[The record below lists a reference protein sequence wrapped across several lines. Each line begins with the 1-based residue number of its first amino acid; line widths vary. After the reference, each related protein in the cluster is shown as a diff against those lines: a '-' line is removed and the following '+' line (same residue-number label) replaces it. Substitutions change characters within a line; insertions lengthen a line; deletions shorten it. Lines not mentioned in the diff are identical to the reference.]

1 MLPFYAYLLAHSMNL
16 LVQESM
22 LELFS
27 FRCQT
32 VKLCLTRVFHT
43 NFDFFWG
50 GDSSPPKGEGG
61 RGISDLQIY
70 VVLRLTASLLAGRL
84 KKGTFPTH

>member
-50 GDSSPPKGEGG
+50 GDSSPPKGEAEFNIICQ
-61 RGISDLQIY
+61 RADD
-70 VVLRLTASLLAGRL
+70 SLSEVQ
-84 KKGTFPTH
+84 